1 MTRHAAGSPTVIVSA
16 VEAETFAARYGSLCA
31 LLLLAA
37 ALRLPL
43 AFWPNIAHAD
53 EIYQYLEP
61 AWRLLGH
68 QGVVTWE
75 WRDGIRSWFLP
86 TLFAGPVALGE
97 WVAPGGWGAFVVP
110 RLIAGLAS
118 LSLVVTAWHFGERV
132 SRAHAIVSALAA
144 AVWFELVYFAPH
156 TLSEPLATAVILP
169 AAFLLTGPL
178 SRNRLFIAGAL
189 LGLAFVWR
197 FQYAPA
203 SAVFVLGA
211 CWRNPR
217 NAIALMAGGGVA
229 MAAAAGIDV
238 LHGSTPFAWLVLNI
252 QQNLLHDR
260 ASEFGAAPALTYVYM
275 ISILWS
281 GATLLMLLAL
291 TGGWRHAPL
300 LIVAAT
306 VNIAFHSVIVHKEY
320 RFIFLSIALLICA
333 AGLGSAD
340 WVETM
345 RRQPALRAWRSWTLP
360 VVCGGWVLLSLSL
373 SDATFLM
380 HENWMRGMGEARL
393 AAELDADPES
403 CGLALYGLSD
413 PFLLGRGQFST
424 VQPVYSFYATD
435 PLAKGQLPALVKQ
448 HQREF
453 NHIIAP
459 LTSAS
464 ELPADFSRRSC
475 APMRDETTAC
485 VYARRGACEVS
496 AASLFGINDVLVR
509 INR

>member
-1 MTRHAAGSPTVIVSA
+1 MTRLAVRPLTVIVPA
-16 VEAETFAARYGSLCA
+16 VEAETFAERYGSLFA

-37 ALRLPL
+37 AVRLPL

-86 TLFAGPVALGE
+86 TLFAGPVALGD
-97 WVAPGGWGAFVVP
+97 WLAPAGWAAFVVP

-118 LSLVVTAWHFGERV
+118 LSVVVTAWHFGERISRTHAVV
-132 SRAHAIVSALAA
+132 SGLAA

-169 AAFLLTGPL
+169 AAYLLTGPL
-178 SRNRLFIAGAL
+178 SRTRLFVAGAL

-203 SAVFVLGA
+203 SAVFALAA

-217 NAIALMAGGGVA
+217 NAIALMAGGCLALGT
-229 MAAAAGIDV
+229 AAGVDL
-238 LHGSTPFAWLVLNI
+238 LHGSAPFAWLILNI

-281 GATLLMLLAL
+281 GTMLLMLLAL
-291 TGGWRHAPL
+291 WRSWRHAPL
-300 LIVAAT
+300 LIVAAI
-306 VNIAFHSVIVHKEY
+306 VNIAFHSMIVHKEY

-340 WVETM
+340 WVGVM
-345 RRQPALRAWRSWTLP
+345 RRQRLLRAWRSWPLP
-360 VVCGGWVLLSLSL
+360 VVCGGWILLSLSL
-373 SDATFLM
+373 SDGTFLM
-380 HENWMRGMGEARL
+380 HENWMRGIGEARL
-393 AAELDADPES
+393 AMELDGDPEF

-413 PFLLGRGQFST
+413 PILLGRGQLAIA
-424 VQPVYSFYATD
+424 QPVYSFYATD

-475 APMRDETTAC
+475 APMRDGATAC
-485 VYARRGACEVS
+485 VYMRRGACEVS
-496 AASLFGINDVLVR
+496 TSSVFAINDVLVR